1 MFSGGVES
9 CNCAWMKVI
18 NSHPNIL
25 IKTLSSAPF
34 SQSEH
39 LLLHVRSHMFK
50 FCCLISVL
58 LDLQIQQ
65 SLSKDIA
72 IASGHIKKNNAGI
85 AKI

>member
-18 NSHPNIL
+18 NSRPNIL

-39 LLLHVRSHMFK
+39 LLLHFKSHMFN

-58 LDLQIQQ
+58 LDLHVQQ
-65 SLSKDIA
+65 SLAKDIT
-72 IASGHIKKNNAGI
+72 IESGYIKKNNVDI
-85 AKI
+85 SKL